1 MMTNEYLHW
10 IVSNNRFSNAYEKL
24 IYFELADRTDENG
37 KCSPSLAK
45 LSRASMLSKQT
56 VIKTLRALEV
66 AGKLIWFCGF
76 GLFAIGFYSAFWS
89 KVPGGTCQP
98 HLSHFSHN

>member
-56 VIKTLRALEV
+56 VIKTLRALEKKGFIV
-66 AGKLIWFCGF
+66 ISKRKLGN
-76 GLFAIGFYSAFWS
+76 
-89 KVPGGTCQP
+89 GGDASNVY
-98 HLSHFSHN
+98 HVIRN

>member
-37 KCSPSLAK
+37 KCSP
-45 LSRASMLSKQT
+45 
-56 VIKTLRALEV
+56 V
-66 AGKLIWFCGF
+66 AGN
-76 GLFAIGFYSAFWS
+76 A
-89 KVPGGTCQP
+89 
-98 HLSHFSHN
+98 

>member
-1 MMTNEYLHW
+1 MMINEYLHW

-37 KCSPSLAK
+37 KCSPSLAT

-56 VIKTLRALEV
+56 VIKTLRALEKKDFIV
-66 AGKLIWFCGF
+66 ISKRKLDN
-76 GLFAIGFYSAFWS
+76 
-89 KVPGGTCQP
+89 GGDESNVY
-98 HLSHFSHN
+98 HVIRN

>member
-1 MMTNEYLHW
+1 MMINEYLHW

-37 KCSPSLAK
+37 KCSTPLAT

-56 VIKTLRALEV
+56 VIKTLRALEKKDFIV
-66 AGKLIWFCGF
+66 ISKRKLDN
-76 GLFAIGFYSAFWS
+76 
-89 KVPGGTCQP
+89 GGDESNVY
-98 HLSHFSHN
+98 HVIRN

>member
-37 KCSPSLAK
+37 KCYPSLAT

-56 VIKTLRALEV
+56 VIKTLRALEKKDFIV
-66 AGKLIWFCGF
+66 TSKRKLDN
-76 GLFAIGFYSAFWS
+76 
-89 KVPGGTCQP
+89 GGDASNVY
-98 HLSHFSHN
+98 HVIRN

>member
-1 MMTNEYLHW
+1 MMANEYLHW

-56 VIKTLRALEV
+56 VIKTLRALEKKGFIV
-66 AGKLIWFCGF
+66 ISNRKLDNGSDASNVYHVIR
-76 GLFAIGFYSAFWS
+76 
-89 KVPGGTCQP
+89 
-98 HLSHFSHN
+98 N

>member
-37 KCSPSLAK
+37 KCSPSLET

-56 VIKTLRALEV
+56 VIKTLRALEKKEFIV
-66 AGKLIWFCGF
+66 INKRKLDN
-76 GLFAIGFYSAFWS
+76 
-89 KVPGGTCQP
+89 GGDASNVY
-98 HLSHFSHN
+98 HVIRN

>member
-56 VIKTLRALEV
+56 VIKTLRALEKKGLIV
-66 AGKLIWFCGF
+66 ISKRKLGN
-76 GLFAIGFYSAFWS
+76 
-89 KVPGGTCQP
+89 GGDASNVY
-98 HLSHFSHN
+98 HVIRN